1 MKVLVTGA
9 GGQLGKEFVAYF
21 AEKDCTLYR
30 FTRKEL
36 DVTDTTS
43 VFSTIKNLNPDIVIH
58 CAAYTKV
65 DAAEENW
72 KEAYAVNALGTRNI
86 AVASEAIGAKLVYFS
101 TDYVFDGMQTR
112 DYHEF
117 DQTNPLNVYGASK
130 LAGEEAVKNFHSRY
144 FITRTSWLYG
154 GEGPNFVRTMQ
165 TLAQTKKELRV
176 VGDQIGCPT
185 YTKDL
190 VCKAGE
196 IIQTNQYGTYHVSN
210 QGECSWSEFAARIF
224 QEMGADVNVIPV
236 KTEEYGAKAER
247 PRYSVLQHLCLELN
261 GFAPM
266 RQWEEAL
273 REYVIE
279 TL

>member
-9 GGQLGKEFVAYF
+9 GGQLGKEFIAYF
-21 AEKDCTLYR
+21 TEKGDTLYS

-36 DVTDTTS
+36 DVTDATS
-43 VFSTIKNLNPDIVIH
+43 LNPIMKNLKPDLVLH

-72 KEAYAVNALGTRNI
+72 KEAYAINALGTRNI
-86 AVASEAIGAKLVYFS
+86 AVASEVIGAKLVYFS
-101 TDYVFDGMQTR
+101 TDYVFDGMQAR

-144 FITRTSWLYG
+144 FIMRTSWLYG

-176 VGDQIGCPT
+176 VCDQIGCPT

-190 VCKAGE
+190 VCKTGE
-196 IIQTNQYGTYHVSN
+196 MIQTNQYGTYHVSN
-210 QGECSWSEFAARIF
+210 RGECSWFEFATRIF
-224 QEMGADVNVIPV
+224 QEMGAGVKVIPV
-236 KTEEYGAKAER
+236 KTEEYGVKAER

-273 REYVIE
+273 REYIIE
-279 TL
+279 IS

>member
-9 GGQLGKEFVAYF
+9 GGQLGKEFIAYF
-21 AEKDCTLYR
+21 TEKGDTLYS

-36 DVTDTTS
+36 DVTDATS
-43 VFSTIKNLNPDIVIH
+43 LNPIMKNLKPDLVLH

-72 KEAYAVNALGTRNI
+72 KEAYAINALGTRNI
-86 AVASEAIGAKLVYFS
+86 AVASEVIGAKLVYFS
-101 TDYVFDGMQTR
+101 TDYVFDGMQAR

-144 FITRTSWLYG
+144 FIMRTSWLYG

-165 TLAQTKKELRV
+165 TLAHTKKELRV
-176 VGDQIGCPT
+176 VCDQIGCPT

-190 VCKAGE
+190 VCKTGE
-196 IIQTNQYGTYHVSN
+196 MIQTNQYGTYHVSN
-210 QGECSWSEFAARIF
+210 RGECSWFEFATRIF
-224 QEMGADVNVIPV
+224 QEMGAGVKVIPV
-236 KTEEYGAKAER
+236 KTEEYGVKAER

-273 REYVIE
+273 REYIIE
-279 TL
+279 IS

>member
-21 AEKDCTLYR
+21 AEKECTLYH

-36 DVTDTTS
+36 DVTDATS
-43 VFSTIKNLNPDIVIH
+43 LIPIMKSLKPDLVLH

-72 KEAYAVNALGTRNI
+72 KEAYAVNALGARNV
-86 AVASEAIGAKLVYFS
+86 AVASEEIGAKLVYFS

-144 FITRTSWLYG
+144 FIMRTSWLYG

-176 VGDQIGCPT
+176 VYDQIGSPT

-190 VCKAGE
+190 VCKTRE
-196 IIQTNQYGTYHVSN
+196 IIQTNQYGTYHMSN
-210 QGECSWSEFAARIF
+210 RGECSWFEFATRIF
-224 QEMGADVNVIPV
+224 QEMGADVKVIPV
-236 KTEEYGAKAER
+236 KTEEYGVKAER
-247 PRYSVLQHLCLELN
+247 PRYSVLQHLYLELN

-273 REYVIE
+273 REYIIE
-279 TL
+279 IS

>member
-9 GGQLGKEFVAYF
+9 GGQLGKEFIAYF
-21 AEKDCTLYR
+21 TEKGDTLYS

-36 DVTDTTS
+36 DVTDATS
-43 VFSTIKNLNPDIVIH
+43 LNPIMKSLKPDLVLH

-101 TDYVFDGMQTR
+101 TDYVFDGMHAR

-130 LAGEEAVKNFHSRY
+130 LAGEEAVRNFHSRY
-144 FITRTSWLYG
+144 FIMRTSWLYG

-165 TLAQTKKELRV
+165 TLAQTKRSYALCVIKLGV
-176 VGDQIGCPT
+176 
-185 YTKDL
+185 L
-190 VCKAGE
+190 L
-196 IIQTNQYGTYHVSN
+196 IQK
-210 QGECSWSEFAARIF
+210 I
-224 QEMGADVNVIPV
+224 
-236 KTEEYGAKAER
+236 
-247 PRYSVLQHLCLELN
+247 
-261 GFAPM
+261 
-266 RQWEEAL
+266 
-273 REYVIE
+273 
-279 TL
+279 